1 MNCSE
6 CGEHVEVDQLRC
18 SHCGHDMLP
27 EDIARQPLPEPTEA
41 AVMMSD
47 FQEGLLAARAR
58 LATSTPAVRPAQPA
72 RLTRQDVALLAVAS
86 EEMKRNRWK
95 LLPILGASLLLA
107 ALAYW
112 LNGH

>member
-6 CGEHVEVDQLRC
+6 CGEPVEVDQLRC
-18 SHCGHDMLP
+18 RHCGHDMLP

-47 FQEGLLAARAR
+47 FQEGILAARAR
-58 LATSTPAVRPAQPA
+58 LAESIPAAGPTRPA
-72 RLTRQDVALLAVAS
+72 RLTPKDVALLAVAS

-95 LLPILGASLLLA
+95 LLPIL
-107 ALAYW
+107 
-112 LNGH
+112 